1 MGGGKYSKKGDT
13 MQSYEN
19 LEELTALLR
28 ELGILNATIL
38 PSKTG
43 SVWGWE
49 LYINGE
55 KVDMSEVQHIAI
67 KSKFGTVNFG
77 TEAASGYNM
86 FSYREVGLGGS
97 VTIPFVLLNNGGEI
111 VEHISQAVDILVG
124 VVEQNRP
131 KQGGQVQN
139 CPRGFLSSEKET
151 HQEAA
156 DRELHQETGFKG
168 NTFELPGR
176 PMNCNSA
183 LVETDQDGG
192 VRFFAIQ
199 MSGKDLAMV
208 GGKLE
213 LPETQESIPEKT
225 AEMIGKCQFISIWE
239 AIQLGDG
246 FTNVAAA
253 RLAAWIKIQKTN

>member
-1 MGGGKYSKKGDT
+1 
-13 MQSYEN
+13 MQTNISTYED
-19 LEELTALLR
+19 LEELKERLE

-38 PSKTG
+38 PAPIG
-43 SVWGWE
+43 STWGWE

-97 VTIPFVLLNNGGEI
+97 VTIPFVLLGDEGKI
-111 VEHISQAVDILVG
+111 VEKFNEAIDILVG

-139 CPRGFLSSEKET
+139 CPRGFLASEKET

-156 DRELHQETGFKG
+156 DRELQQETGFKG
-168 NTFELPGR
+168 NTFELPGH

-183 LVETDQDGG
+183 LVETDKDGG
-192 VRFFAIQ
+192 VKFFAIQ
-199 MSGKDLAMV
+199 MSGEDLKMV
-208 GGKLE
+208 DGKLE

-225 AEMIGKCQFISIWE
+225 AEMIGRCQFISIWE

-253 RLAAWIKIQKTN
+253 RLAAWVKIQKTN

>member
-1 MGGGKYSKKGDT
+1 
-13 MQSYEN
+13 MQINIRTYDD
-19 LEELTALLR
+19 LEELKERLE

-38 PSKTG
+38 PAQIG
-43 SVWGWE
+43 STWGWE

-55 KVDMSEVQHIAI
+55 KADMSQVQHIAI

-77 TEAASGYNM
+77 TEAVSGYNM

-97 VTIPFVLLNNGGEI
+97 VTIPFVFLNDNGKI
-111 VEHISQAVDILVG
+111 VEHINQATDILVG
-124 VVEQNRP
+124 VLWQNRP
-131 KQGGQVQN
+131 KQGGEVQN
-139 CPRGFLSSEKET
+139 CPRGFLASEDET
-151 HQEAA
+151 HQAAA

-199 MSGKDLAMV
+199 MSGKNLTMV
-208 GGKLE
+208 DGKLE
-213 LPETQESIPEKT
+213 IPETQESIPEKT
-225 AEMIGKCQFISIWE
+225 AEMIGKCQFISIWD

-253 RLAAWIKIQKTN
+253 RLAGWIKTQKIT

>member
-1 MGGGKYSKKGDT
+1 MKT
-13 MQSYEN
+13 YEN

-49 LYINGE
+49 LYINGQ
-55 KVDMSEVQHIAI
+55 KQDMSQVQHVAV

-77 TEAASGYNM
+77 TETASGYNM

-97 VTIPFVLLNNGGEI
+97 VTIPFVLLNKDGKI
-111 VEHISQAVDILVG
+111 VEQISQATDILVG

-131 KQGGQVQN
+131 KQGGEVQN
-139 CPRGFLSSEKET
+139 CPRGFLASEDET
-151 HQEAA
+151 HQAAA

-183 LVETDQDGG
+183 LVETDKDGG

-199 MSGKDLAMV
+199 MSGKNLTMV
-208 GGKLE
+208 DGKLE
-213 LPETQESIPEKT
+213 IPETQESIPEKT

-253 RLAAWIKIQKTN
+253 RLAGWIKTQKIT

>member
-1 MGGGKYSKKGDT
+1 
-13 MQSYEN
+13 MQTYQN

-55 KVDMSEVQHIAI
+55 KADMSEIQHIAI

-97 VTIPFVLLNNGGEI
+97 VTIPFVLLGDEGKI
-111 VEHISQAVDILVG
+111 VEKFNEAIDILVG

-139 CPRGFLSSEKET
+139 CPRGFLASEKET

-168 NTFELPGR
+168 NTFELPGH

-183 LVETDQDGG
+183 LVETDKDGG
-192 VRFFAIQ
+192 VKFFAIQ
-199 MSGKDLAMV
+199 MSGEDLNMV
-208 GGKLE
+208 EGKLE
-213 LPETQESIPEKT
+213 LPEIQESIPEKT
-225 AEMIGKCQFISIWE
+225 AEMIGRCQFISIWD

>member
-1 MGGGKYSKKGDT
+1 MKTY
-13 MQSYEN
+13 QN
-19 LEELTALLR
+19 LVQLQDMLKEM
-28 ELGILNATIL
+28 GILNATIV
-38 PSKTG
+38 PAPIG
-43 SVWGWE
+43 STWGWE

-55 KVDMSEVQHIAI
+55 KVDMSKVQHIAI

-77 TEAASGYNM
+77 IEAASGYNM

-97 VTIPFVLLNNGGEI
+97 VTIPFVLLNKDGKI
-111 VEHISQAVDILVG
+111 VEQISQATDILVG

-139 CPRGFLSSEKET
+139 CPRGFLVSEKET

-156 DRELHQETGFKG
+156 DRELQQETGFKG

-183 LVETDQDGG
+183 LVETDKDGG

-199 MSGKDLAMV
+199 MSGKNLTMV
-208 GGKLE
+208 DGKLE
-213 LPETQESIPEKT
+213 IPETQESIPEKT

-253 RLAAWIKIQKTN
+253 RLAGWIKT

>member
-1 MGGGKYSKKGDT
+1 MKTY
-13 MQSYEN
+13 QN
-19 LEELTALLR
+19 LVQLQDMLKEM
-28 ELGILNATIL
+28 GILNATIV
-38 PSKTG
+38 PAPIG
-43 SVWGWE
+43 STWGWE
-49 LYINGE
+49 LYVNGD
-55 KVDMSEVQHIAI
+55 KVDMSQVQHIAI

-77 TEAASGYNM
+77 IEAASGYNM

-97 VTIPFVLLNNGGEI
+97 VTIPFVLLNKDGKI
-111 VEHISQAVDILVG
+111 VEQISQATDILVG

-139 CPRGFLSSEKET
+139 CPRGFLASEKET

-156 DRELHQETGFKG
+156 DRELQQETGFKG

-183 LVETDQDGG
+183 LVETDKDGG

-199 MSGKDLAMV
+199 MSGKNLTMV
-208 GGKLE
+208 DGKLE
-213 LPETQESIPEKT
+213 IPETQESIPEKT
-225 AEMIGKCQFISIWE
+225 AEMIGKCQFISIWD

-253 RLAAWIKIQKTN
+253 RLAAWVKIQKTN

>member
-1 MGGGKYSKKGDT
+1 MKTY
-13 MQSYEN
+13 QN
-19 LEELTALLR
+19 LVQLQDMLKEM
-28 ELGILNATIL
+28 GILNATIV
-38 PSKTG
+38 PAPIG
-43 SVWGWE
+43 STWGWE
-49 LYINGE
+49 LYVNGD
-55 KVDMSEVQHIAI
+55 KVDMSQVQHIAI

-77 TEAASGYNM
+77 IEAASGYNM

-97 VTIPFVLLNNGGEI
+97 VTIPFVLLNKDGKI
-111 VEHISQAVDILVG
+111 VEQISQATDILVG

-139 CPRGFLSSEKET
+139 CPRGFLASEKET

-156 DRELHQETGFKG
+156 DRELQQETGFKG

-183 LVETDQDGG
+183 LVETDKDGG

-199 MSGKDLAMV
+199 MSGENLTMV
-208 GGKLE
+208 DGKLE
-213 LPETQESIPEKT
+213 IPETQESIPEKT
-225 AEMIGKCQFISIWE
+225 AEMIGKCQFISIWD

-253 RLAAWIKIQKTN
+253 RLAAWVKIQKTN

>member
-1 MGGGKYSKKGDT
+1 MKV
-13 MQSYEN
+13 YEN
-19 LEELTALLR
+19 VDELKGLLE
-28 ELGILNATIL
+28 ELGILNATIV
-38 PSKTG
+38 PAPVG
-43 SVWGWE
+43 STWGWE

-55 KVDMSEVQHIAI
+55 KVDMSEIQHIAI

-97 VTIPFVLLNNGGEI
+97 VTIPFVFLNDNGKI
-111 VEHISQAVDILVG
+111 VEQISEATDILVG
-124 VVEQNRP
+124 VVWQNRP

-139 CPRGFLSSEKET
+139 CPRGFLASEKET

-156 DRELHQETGFKG
+156 DRELGQETGFKG

-176 PMNCNSA
+176 PVNCNSA

-199 MSGKDLAMV
+199 MSGEKLVMV
-208 GGKLE
+208 DGKLE
-213 LPETQESIPEKT
+213 LPETQEAIPEKT
-225 AEMIGKCQFISIWE
+225 AEMIGKCQFIPIWE
-239 AIQLGDG
+239 AMQLGDG

-253 RLAAWIKIQKTN
+253 RLAAWIKTQKSN

>member
-1 MGGGKYSKKGDT
+1 MKTY
-13 MQSYEN
+13 QN
-19 LEELTALLR
+19 LVQLQDMLKEM
-28 ELGILNATIL
+28 GILNATIV
-38 PSKTG
+38 PAPIG
-43 SVWGWE
+43 STWGWE

-55 KVDMSEVQHIAI
+55 KVDMSKVQHIAI

-77 TEAASGYNM
+77 IEAASGYNM

-97 VTIPFVLLNNGGEI
+97 VTIPFVLLNKDGKI
-111 VEHISQAVDILVG
+111 VEQISQATDILVG

-139 CPRGFLSSEKET
+139 CPRGFLASEKET

-156 DRELHQETGFKG
+156 DRELQQETGFKG

-183 LVETDQDGG
+183 LVETDKDGG

-199 MSGKDLAMV
+199 MSGKNLTMV
-208 GGKLE
+208 DGKLE
-213 LPETQESIPEKT
+213 IPETQESIPEKT

-253 RLAAWIKIQKTN
+253 RLAGWIKTQKIT